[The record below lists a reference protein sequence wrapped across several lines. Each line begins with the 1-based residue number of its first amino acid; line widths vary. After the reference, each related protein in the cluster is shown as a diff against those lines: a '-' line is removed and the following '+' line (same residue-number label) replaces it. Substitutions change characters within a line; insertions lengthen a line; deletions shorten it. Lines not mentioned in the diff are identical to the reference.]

1 MPKTIREC
9 ATVKWKNKQIKL
21 KYYKE
26 SILFNNKIFK
36 KIIRSIVNILFYI
49 HQRYNMKL
57 LLSIVT
63 KIEY

>member
-1 MPKTIREC
+1 MPRTIREC

-36 KIIRSIVNILFYI
+36 INNTINRKHLVLYS
-49 HQRYNMKL
+49 
-57 LLSIVT
+57 T
-63 KIEY
+63 KI